1 MSYNYDIISLNKIKM
16 EENLIMK
23 FKKIVALGL
32 ICSLSAQPLTG
43 FAAFEPVYGL
53 SENQKNQSSEKNF
66 KDIEAKSVST
76 EFEYEDLEKLL
87 SEIDNNSLETKT
99 KELKKLKEE
108 IENENGS
115 LNSKVE
121 NFNALKVKLESKNNS
136 IKGEI
141 KKLEKIQSELDFESK
156 LRKSKIEDLKN
167 QSKKLERSIENM
179 EELISDEPTMPPPT
193 HGLLEILG
201 IWVTLSFPFL
211 GFFVIS
217 PYFSTL
223 ANRSFDS
230 IVSYFNSIKS

>member
-1 MSYNYDIISLNKIKM
+1 MSYNYDIISLKIKM

-32 ICSLSAQPLTG
+32 ICSLIAQPLTG
-43 FAAFEPVYGL
+43 FAAFESVYDL
-53 SENQKNQSSEKNF
+53 SENQKSQSSEKNF
-66 KDIEAKSVST
+66 EDIEAKSVST
-76 EFEYEDLEKLL
+76 EFECEDLEKLL

-108 IENENGS
+108 IENENSS
-115 LNSKVE
+115 LKSKNE
-121 NFNALKVKLESKNNS
+121 KFKSFKEKIESKNSS
-136 IKGEI
+136 IKAEI

-167 QSKKLERSIENM
+167 QSKKLERSIENI
-179 EELISDEPTMPPPT
+179 EKLINEEPTMPPPT
-193 HGLLEILG
+193 QAGLLEVLG

-230 IVSYFNSIKS
+230 IASYFNSTKS

>member
-1 MSYNYDIISLNKIKM
+1 
-16 EENLIMK
+16 MK

-32 ICSLSAQPLTG
+32 ICSLIEQPLTG
-43 FAAFEPVYGL
+43 FAVFESACDH
-53 SENQKNQSSEKNF
+53 SENQKSQSSEKNF
-66 KDIEAKSVST
+66 KDIEAKSFST

-136 IKGEI
+136 IKAEI

-167 QSKKLERSIENM
+167 QSKKLETSVENM
-179 EELISDEPTMPPPT
+179 EKLINDEPTMPPPT
-193 HGLLEILG
+193 QAGLLEIWG
-201 IWVTLSFPFL
+201 IWVNLSLPFL

-230 IVSYFNSIKS
+230 IASYFNSTKS